1 MQTAAFL
8 EVDCEYHEQYEQ
20 ARRQGRGPS
29 TSGTTA
35 LVAVIQG
42 DQLVTLLCRA
52 PRGCL
57 LLLCLLKPCSS
68 AQRQWCEPAR
78 Y

>member
-20 ARRQGRGPS
+20 ARRQGRVPS

-42 DQLVTLLCRA
+42 DQLVT
-52 PRGCL
+52 
-57 LLLCLLKPCSS
+57 SS
-68 AQRQWCEPAR
+68 AANLGASVSCDAF
-78 Y
+78 